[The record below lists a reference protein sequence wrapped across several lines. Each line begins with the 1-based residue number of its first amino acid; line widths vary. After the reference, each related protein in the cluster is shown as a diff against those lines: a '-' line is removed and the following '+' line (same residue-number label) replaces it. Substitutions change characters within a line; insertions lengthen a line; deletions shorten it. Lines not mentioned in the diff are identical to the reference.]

1 MEGID
6 DIYECPNG
14 RRGEF
19 SNVEGIAT
27 LIINENL

>member
-1 MEGID
+1 MERIN
-6 DIYECPNG
+6 DINKCPSG

-19 SNVEGIAT
+19 RNVEGITT